1 MTRLSIGKILRED
14 ARAEADEIEEKT
26 QESRGL
32 VRLRDYAAA
41 QYDWMDHHSTFETSE
56 W

>member
-1 MTRLSIGKILRED
+1 MNRLSIGKSVRDD
-14 ARAEADEIEEKT
+14 ARADAEDAEEKT
-26 QESRGL
+26 QDSRSHA
-32 VRLRDYAAA
+32 RLRDYAAA